1 MSAYMFYMNMKH
13 RAVFLLALLIPL
25 FFSCGSN
32 TSKSHHPLTVHIKY
46 DEPINGY
53 QVDGEFFPFNAQSE
67 TGQVELRFKSLTGGQ
82 DIVYSN
88 VGESEDGYPEN
99 PAKFTGYNICEYIFA
114 DDNARFNDGDTLTFH
129 YNSEPGILKDS
140 PLYYYAEFQFF
151 DVDFDGEDEF
161 LINDYYR
168 GRCGN
173 HYTVYEI
180 TSEGFVLKNEYPF
193 NSITNETQFYPE
205 TKQVYIRVDEDKFE
219 LVNLLLNAKPF
230 DDTADTFQCKI
241 MNTLKGDALDA
252 YKKEREAFSA
262 WYEFQNTISE
272 EVIGDIW
279 ELYAGG
285 SAGWTFQEGHLYD
298 IAKANASEQVALY
311 EALIKRPS
319 NNQCRVEVTMQQI
332 ESAKEKLVTDY
343 SELYSQYE
351 NIGPDG
357 WPKVD
362 NTPIQISE
370 YLDKDLALFNKWMT
384 DREMLESLLKRKLRT
399 YYESLSADWKS
410 LYLQKY
416 KEHFIHE

>member
-1 MSAYMFYMNMKH
+1 MLLVFYYSFCCRMNKT
-13 RAVFLLALLIPL
+13 FLAIISSFLVL
-25 FFSCGSN
+25 SCGLNNNNARLSVV
-32 TSKSHHPLTVHIKY
+32 LLY
-46 DEPINGY
+46 DTPVNGY
-53 QVDGEFFPFNAQSE
+53 KVSGAFYPFSPTSE
-67 TGQVELRFKSLTGGQ
+67 TGQVELRFVPVNGGEAL
-82 DIVYSN
+82 VFSN
-88 VGESEDGYPEN
+88 VDRFEEDNPEYPMKYTDNNIYDYVFSEG
-99 PAKFTGYNICEYIFA
+99 FSGFQ
-114 DDNARFNDGDTLTFH
+114 DGDSLICH
-129 YNSEPGILKDS
+129 YSDAKHPYFDS
-140 PLYYYAEFQFF
+140 PLNYDAGFQFF
-151 DVDFDGEDEF
+151 DVDFDGEDEL

-241 MNTLKGDALDA
+241 MNTLKAEALDA

-262 WYEFQNTISE
+262 WYEYQNTISE

-384 DREMLESLLKRKLRT
+384 DREILESLLKRKLRT
-399 YYESLSADWKS
+399 YYESLSADWKN

>member
-1 MSAYMFYMNMKH
+1 MFGLNSKTYCLGK
-13 RAVFLLALLIPL
+13 ALSVSLTLFLALTVG
-25 FFSCGSN
+25 CQKKN
-32 TSKSHHPLTVHIKY
+32 TKTSIVLVY

-53 QVDGEFFPFNAQSE
+53 NVSGRFYPFGSSTE
-67 TGQVELRFKSLTGGQ
+67 TGQVELRFAPVNGGEAL
-82 DIVYSN
+82 VFSN
-88 VGESEDGYPEN
+88 VDCFEEDNPEHPMKYTDNNIYDYVFSEGFAGFHDGESLICHYSD
-99 PAKFTGYNICEYIFA
+99 AKHPNFG
-114 DDNARFNDGDTLTFH
+114 
-129 YNSEPGILKDS
+129 S
-140 PLYYYAEFQFF
+140 PLNYDAGFQFF

-180 TSEGFVLKNEYPF
+180 TSEGFVLKNDYPF

-205 TKQVYIRVDEDKFE
+205 KKQVYIRVDEDKYE

-241 MNTLKGDALDA
+241 LNTLKAEALDA
-252 YKKEREAFSA
+252 YKKERGSFSD
-262 WYEFQNTISE
+262 WYEYQTTISE

-285 SAGWTFQEGHLYD
+285 SAGWTFQERHLYD
-298 IAKANASEQVALY
+298 IAKANASEQAALY
-311 EALIKRPS
+311 DVLIKKPS
-319 NNQCRVEVTMQQI
+319 NNQCRDAVTMQQI

-343 SELYSQYE
+343 SEHYSQYE
-351 NIGPDG
+351 NIGPEG
-357 WPKVD
+357 WPQVS
-362 NTPIQISE
+362 NSPMQISE

-384 DREMLESLLKRKLRT
+384 DREVLESLLKRKFRT
-399 YYESLSADWKS
+399 YYESLSADWKN

-416 KEHFIHE
+416 KEHFILE

>member
-1 MSAYMFYMNMKH
+1 MNLLRRYSIIISTR
-13 RAVFLLALLIPL
+13 RAIGVFLAMAIALSCVFKNNKSKTSITLI
-25 FFSCGSN
+25 
-32 TSKSHHPLTVHIKY
+32 Y
-46 DEPINGY
+46 DEPVNGY
-53 QVDGEFFPFNAQSE
+53 YMSGTFYPFGPTTE
-67 TGQVELRFKSLTGGQ
+67 TGQVEFRFVPVNGGEAL
-82 DIVYSN
+82 VFSN
-88 VGESEDGYPEN
+88 VDCFEDDNPEH
-99 PAKFTGYNICEYIFA
+99 PSKYTDKNICDYVFSEGFSG
-114 DDNARFNDGDTLTFH
+114 FHDGDSLICH
-129 YNSEPGILKDS
+129 YNDAKHPFLDS
-140 PLYYYAEFQFF
+140 PLNYDAGFLFF
-151 DVDFDGEDEF
+151 DVDFDGEDEL

-262 WYEFQNTISE
+262 WYEYQNTISE

-362 NTPIQISE
+362 NTHIQISE
-370 YLDKDLALFNKWMT
+370 YLDKDLALFNKWIT
-384 DREMLESLLKRKLRT
+384 DREILESLLKRKLRT
-399 YYESLSADWKS
+399 YYESLSADWKN